1 MPSLYECC
9 NGQFISSQDASIEKK
24 AYATLII
31 EQKQQICQKK
41 IQSSKEFLLIK
52 VKEDALKKSLIFL
65 EQQDSIDF
73 KTKDLTAARRL
84 INQITLQRMSLLLM
98 MMDL

>member
-1 MPSLYECC
+1 MLQWTIYFVSRCLDREESLRNVNYRTEAA
-9 NGQFISSQDASIEKK
+9 NMS
-24 AYATLII
+24 
-31 EQKQQICQKK
+31 
-41 IQSSKEFLLIK
+41 QSSKEFLLIK

-84 INQITLQRMSLLLM
+84 INQITLQRMSLL
-98 MMDL
+98 